1 MGRTK
6 GFERNEVLAKAI
18 QVFWKKGFADT
29 SMSDLEKATGV
40 NKSGLYAEFKDKDD
54 LFVAS
59 LKHYGEQHP
68 VEGILTAEPL
78 GWNNIEKFLKMG
90 MVCTGQKGCFLAY
103 TLRELS
109 IVPLKA
115 RQLIDQNS
123 TTVRNDL
130 IANIKAT
137 GTKKNPEMLAD
148 ILMTFNTGI
157 SLKLNA
163 IKPDVLVKEA
173 DSLLEWIKA

>member
-6 GFERNEVLAKAI
+6 GFERSEVLSKAI
-18 QVFWKKGFADT
+18 QVFWKKGYADT
-29 SMSDLEKATGV
+29 SLSDLEKATGV

-90 MVCTGQKGCFLAY
+90 MVCAGQKGCFLAY

-115 RQLIDQNS
+115 RQLIEQNS
-123 TTVRNDL
+123 QSVRGQL
-130 IANIKAT
+130 IANIEAT
-137 GTKKNPEMLAD
+137 GTKKNPELLAE

-163 IKPDVLVKEA
+163 MKPDALIKEA
-173 DSLLEWIKA
+173 DAILEWLRA